1 MKKLIITLIIFF
13 LSTYIALGDT
23 VYLNNRKTGEEDVAV
38 QMKKDK
44 MLQAATEKINIE
56 KLDILTSEGIM
67 TAYQE
72 QIEVKQN
79 EDKNEI
85 IFEED
90 EDYVKWKKK
99 MDKARGKK
107 KTGLVLFITGLAAAG
122 AGVAAVMATKE
133 TGPERLGL
141 YYFPSEYS
149 FQYSVKSRNYYDF
162 KWYSIALMS
171 GGAATAAYGLFMR
184 SSGDKMK
191 KDLEEEG
198 ERKGYLTLNL
208 NPYTNQINIA
218 YKIEF

>member
-13 LSTYIALGDT
+13 LSASIALGDT
-23 VYLNNRKTGEEDVAV
+23 VYLNNRKTGEEDAAI
-38 QMKKDK
+38 KKKNDK
-44 MLQAATEKINIE
+44 IMQADNKQINLE
-56 KLDILTSEGIM
+56 KLDILTPKGII
-67 TAYQE
+67 TAYQKQVEVE
-72 QIEVKQN
+72 QV

-90 EDYVKWKKK
+90 EDYIKWKQK
-99 MDKARGKK
+99 MDKAKGKR
-107 KTGLVLFITGLAAAG
+107 KTGLVLIITGLAAVG
-122 AGVAAVMATKE
+122 GGVAAVMATKE
-133 TGPERLGL
+133 TGPERLGR

-171 GGAATAAYGLFMR
+171 GGAATTIYGLFMR
-184 SSGDKMK
+184 SSGNEMK
-191 KDLEEEG
+191 KELEEEG

-208 NPYTNQINIA
+208 NPSTNQINIA